1 VLCGHD
7 RPEKELMSVGVL
19 SLQRSLLRRC

>member
-1 VLCGHD
+1 VLCRHD

-19 SLQRSLLRRC
+19 SLQRRLLRRC